1 VTRRR
6 LHFVIALLLPLMVLR
21 AMLPA
26 GYMPVTENGTLRIAM
41 CSDGLYSAATDPSSD
56 SSTDGGNHE
65 LPAGSGDC
73 AFANA
78 ATSAPPPAGILTVVA
93 IESDAG
99 AVQAHAAPTHSVSL
113 VRVQSARGPPA
124 ISL

>member
-1 VTRRR
+1 MH
-6 LHFVIALLLPLMVLR
+6 LVIALLLPLMVLR

-26 GYMPVTENGTLRIAM
+26 GYMPVTENGTFRIAM
-41 CSDGLYSAATDPSSD
+41 CSDGLYPAATDQGSNTAPD
-56 SSTDGGNHE
+56 SGNQE
-65 LPAGSGDC
+65 LPAGPGDC

-78 ATSAPPPAGILTVVA
+78 ASGAPPPSMSFSVFTID
-93 IESDAG
+93 SDAG
-99 AVQAHAAPTHSVSL
+99 AALAHEASTRSASL

>member
-1 VTRRR
+1 MH
-6 LHFVIALLLPLMVLR
+6 LVIALLLPLMVLR

-41 CSDGLYSAATDPSSD
+41 CSDGIYPAAAGQESDPSTGGDHDVPPD
-56 SSTDGGNHE
+56 SGN
-65 LPAGSGDC
+65 C

-78 ATSAPPPAGILTVVA
+78 IAHAPPPATSQAIALIL
-93 IESDAG
+93 SDAG
-99 AVQAHAAPTHSVSL
+99 AIPANAAPSGADSL

-124 ISL
+124 LSM

>member
-1 VTRRR
+1 MTRRR
-6 LHFVIALLLPLMVLR
+6 LHLVIALLLPLMVLR

-26 GYMPVTENGTLRIAM
+26 GYMPVTENGMLRIAM
-41 CSDGLYSAATDPSSD
+41 CSDGLYSAANDPSGD
-56 SSTDGGNHE
+56 STTDSGNHE

-78 ATSAPPPAGILTVVA
+78 AAGAPPPAELLSVVA
-93 IESDAG
+93 IASDAG
-99 AVQAHAAPTHSVSL
+99 AVLARAAPTHSVSI

>member
-1 VTRRR
+1 MTRRR
-6 LHFVIALLLPLMVLR
+6 LHLVIALLLPLMVLR

-41 CSDGLYSAATDPSSD
+41 CSDGLYSAATVPSSD
-56 SSTDGGNHE
+56 STTDRGNHE

-78 ATSAPPPAGILTVVA
+78 ATSAPPPAGFLSIVVST
-93 IESDAG
+93 SDAG
-99 AVQAHAAPTHSVSL
+99 AVQARAAPTHSVSL
-113 VRVQSARGPPA
+113 VRVQSARGPPS